1 MPPAPTAS
9 RGSLAKAVE
18 DLLNHCGR
26 STICYFRRI
35 VGLRL
40 TDHRLMAR
48 FLQDLIDPT
57 CIRKVWHAARADCES
72 WFSCQGRRRPAQSL
86 RPINNLLFSPNRG
99 ASADRSPTHGAIPSR
114 FNRPYMYQEGLAC
127 RPRRLRV
134 VVLLPRPSKTCSITA
149 ADQQFAIFAE
159 SWGFG

>member
-1 MPPAPTAS
+1 M
-9 RGSLAKAVE
+9 AVE
-18 DLLNHCGR
+18 DLRNHCR

-35 VGLRL
+35 VGPRL

-72 WFSCQGRRRPAQSL
+72 WFSRHGRRRPTKSL
-86 RPINNLLFSPNRG
+86 PINYLLFSPNRG
-99 ASADRSPTHGAIPSR
+99 PSADRPPTHGAIPSR
-114 FNRPYMYQEGLAC
+114 FNRPYMYQEGLAR

-134 VVLLPRPSKTCSITA
+134 VVLSPWPSKTYEITA
-149 ADQQFAIFAE
+149 DQLFAIFAE
-159 SWGFG
+159 SWALG